1 MLAVVGVI
9 ALAVLASL
17 VALWP
22 RGELPKPAAGGQAD
36 STRLVLATLTKV
48 ARVACPEADPGVPG
62 SICIKVTARLAG
74 GRQVSFDTTDP
85 TGGMFRAGQQ
95 VRLAVAEQPGQPP
108 SYIIQDLER
117 GRPLLVLAALFVGAV
132 VAFGRWQGV
141 RSLIG
146 LGLSFLVIIIFVVPA
161 ILRGHSP
168 VLVAVTGAMAI
179 MLISLYLSHGTGPKT
194 TAAVV
199 GTALALGL
207 TAALAIAFVAAAS
220 LTGLASEEALS
231 ANFVVG
237 GLSLGGLLLAGI
249 IIGGLGVLDDVTM
262 SQASLVAELHQANP
276 TAGMAALVA
285 GALRVGRDHI
295 AATVNTLFLAY
306 AGAALPLLILFVT
319 GQDSLSTVAT
329 TEVVAVEV
337 VRALCGSVG
346 LIAAVP
352 LTTVLAALVA
362 TEEPLPAPAQPTASA
377 PYVPEVES
385 ARPADATAEVGQGRS
400 GWGLARGL
408 SREEAALVW
417 DQVLAVHGSHLSH
430 AMVDVDSGAWLTAEE
445 LPAEVKRAAARLRQL
460 AADAQRGASWYQ
472 RTRLGG
478 LVRLDLGRPEELEL
492 LRRYGPFTTDARVW
506 VHGDPT
512 PVLETGDSFADLP
525 RFTYRLDPA
534 EVEQV
539 RALLAEVGLPGSTL
553 VPRRLRA
560 TRT

>member
-1 MLAVVGVI
+1 V
-9 ALAVLASL
+9 
-17 VALWP
+17 P

-36 STRLVLATLTKV
+36 STRLVSATLTKV
-48 ARVACPEADPGVPG
+48 ARVDCPEADPGVPG
-62 SICIKVTARLAG
+62 SVCIKVTAQLAG

-85 TGGMFRAGQQ
+85 TGGMFRAGQR
-95 VRLAVAEQPGQPP
+95 VRLAVSEQPGQPP
-108 SYIIQDLER
+108 YYNIQDLER

-132 VAFGRWQGV
+132 VAFGRWQGI
-141 RSLIG
+141 RSLVG
-146 LGLSFLVIIIFVVPA
+146 LGLSFVVIVGFVVPA

-207 TAALAIAFVAAAS
+207 TALLAIAFVAAAC
-220 LTGLASEEALS
+220 LTGLASDEALGAS
-231 ANFVVG
+231 FVVG
-237 GLSLGGLLLAGI
+237 GLSLRGLLLAGI

-262 SQASLVAELHQANP
+262 SQASLVTELHQANP
-276 TAGMAALVA
+276 TAGFAALVG

-306 AGAALPLLILFVT
+306 AGAALPSLILFVI
-319 GQDSLSTVAT
+319 GQDSLGTVAT
-329 TEVVAVEV
+329 TEIVAVEV

-362 TEEPLPAPAQPTASA
+362 TEEPAPAPAQPVAG
-377 PYVPEVES
+377 
-385 ARPADATAEVGQGRS
+385 ARPAPEAEIAPPGEAAITRGRS

-417 DQVLAVHGSHLSH
+417 DRVVSVHGSHLSY
-430 AMVDVDSGAWLTAEE
+430 AVVDVDSGAWLTAEE
-445 LPAEVKRAAARLRQL
+445 LPAEAKTAASQLRRL

-472 RTRLGG
+472 RARTKG
-478 LVRLDLGRPEELEL
+478 LVRLDLGHPEQLEL
-492 LRRYGPFTTDARVW
+492 LCRYGPFTTDARVW

-512 PVLETGDSFADLP
+512 PVVESGDSFGELP
-525 RFTYRLDPA
+525 RFTYRLDQA
-534 EVEQV
+534 ELERV
-539 RALLAEVGLPGSTL
+539 RALLAEAGLASSAL

-560 TRT
+560 ART